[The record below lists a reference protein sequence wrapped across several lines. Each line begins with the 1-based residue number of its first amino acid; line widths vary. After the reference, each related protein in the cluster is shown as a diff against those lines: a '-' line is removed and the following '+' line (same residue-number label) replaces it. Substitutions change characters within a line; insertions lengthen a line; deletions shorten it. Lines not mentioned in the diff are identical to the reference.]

1 MQALTK
7 LRTAQKTVKHV
18 FSYAISVVVVHKTPH
33 GLRGTM

>member
-7 LRTAQKTVKHV
+7 LRTAQKTVKH
-18 FSYAISVVVVHKTPH
+18 SYNISVVVVHKTPH